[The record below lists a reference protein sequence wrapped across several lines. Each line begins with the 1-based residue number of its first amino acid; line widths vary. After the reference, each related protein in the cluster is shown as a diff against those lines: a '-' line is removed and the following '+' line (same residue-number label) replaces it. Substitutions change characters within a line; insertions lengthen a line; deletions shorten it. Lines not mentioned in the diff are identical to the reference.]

1 MTNQANFAFF
11 LDQLYENAVL
21 SFRETEEGR
30 LWQEKRKQM
39 ELACDCMLTEEQ
51 MDFVTDCF
59 DLLLQAD
66 AQEACYIYRKGI
78 CDSVAILKWLGVLAR
93 TQLNQY
99 IQM

>member
-51 MDFVTDCF
+51 MDFVTDCLNCSYRQTRRRPAIF
-59 DLLLQAD
+59 TARAFATALQF
-66 AQEACYIYRKGI
+66 
-78 CDSVAILKWLGVLAR
+78 
-93 TQLNQY
+93 
-99 IQM
+99 

>member
-59 DLLLQAD
+59 ELLLQAD
-66 AQEACYIYRKGI
+66 EQEACYIYRKGI
-78 CDSVAILKWLGVLAR
+78 CDSVAILKWLGVLA
-93 TQLNQY
+93 
-99 IQM
+99 

>member
-39 ELACDCMLTEEQ
+39 ELALS
-51 MDFVTDCF
+51 
-59 DLLLQAD
+59 L
-66 AQEACYIYRKGI
+66 IHI
-78 CDSVAILKWLGVLAR
+78 
-93 TQLNQY
+93 
-99 IQM
+99 